1 MCALWGKKLWVLW
14 KTIGFVGAV
23 EINSIHN
30 KTIYTVRP
38 IIIIGQPGSGCGGNY
53 NLHYNL

>member
-1 MCALWGKKLWVLW
+1 MV
-14 KTIGFVGAV
+14 AV